1 MKKNGLKVLSLS
13 LLLSTLAIAGCSC
26 SNDKPN
32 VAEIEDGDFLSGLT
46 DDASDYSLLDIYN
59 AIIAND
65 AANSAAAEELVN
77 IVATTVLDVENPKS
91 VWKEKYDA
99 IVAKKL
105 EELKESADYKV
116 NGEFNEDYFVIALQ
130 AEGYNVTKTDY
141 SDLINKKFRVEALSK
156 LLKQKYIKEE
166 TLKDSK
172 TTITN
177 KKIRDV
183 EYISVSSSL
192 ESTYKDYTITNNSG
206 EEEDVDVN
214 IRNIM
219 REIRDEI
226 AAAAESD
233 PVGTIDFATF
243 EARIKTELEG
253 AVNGEFAKINTAKDY
268 SQELAAKY
276 TNNYT
281 RSAEEGLAERLDEVA
296 KLSFTDAK
304 LISSDSANNVIISEA
319 ITSKLLSLANPENEE
334 KRAIQ
339 IGDWYYLVSANA
351 GATVDANDILLTET
365 GDSSSYTY
373 SIVRFKVINAD
384 NYGKNVEDRVLELL
398 AESSSLASRAVSHYL
413 EQYVNTITIYDDSVK
428 EYLKNLY
435 PEVFTE

>member
-1 MKKNGLKVLSLS
+1 
-13 LLLSTLAIAGCSC
+13 
-26 SNDKPN
+26 
-32 VAEIEDGDFLSGLT
+32 
-46 DDASDYSLLDIYN
+46 
-59 AIIAND
+59 
-65 AANSAAAEELVN
+65 
-77 IVATTVLDVENPKS
+77 
-91 VWKEKYDA
+91 
-99 IVAKKL
+99 
-105 EELKESADYKV
+105 
-116 NGEFNEDYFVIALQ
+116 VIALQ

-141 SDLINKKFRVEALSK
+141 SDLINKKFRVEALST

-192 ESTYKDYTITNNSG
+192 ESTYKDYTITNDNG

-281 RSAEEGLAERLDEVA
+281 RSAEEGLAERLDAVA
-296 KLSFTDAK
+296 ELSFTDAK

-384 NYGKNVEDRVLELL
+384 NYNNSVEDRVLELL
-398 AESSSLASRAVSHYL
+398 ANSSSLASRAVSHYL